1 MADEPYGDDDPRMRE
16 YALEDDFYTGAV
28 HDGVRVIDHV
38 HPCGLMRV
46 DVAGDLR
53 ASVVDAVALSAQA
66 HRFVEVRL
74 GFFEMENFCSFHG
87 EFLLPLGNLRTPS
100 FIQSTGDTFGDAK
113 TRCFENLT
121 GRRFRLRLHESS
133 DIMALSQ

>member
-87 EFLLPLGNLRTPS
+87 EILLHWGNFANPS
-100 FIQSTGDTFGDAK
+100 IYRSIGDDFGDAK
-113 TRCFENLT
+113 TRCFENST
-121 GRRFRLRLHESS
+121 GRRFRNRDGIFNLRKWL
-133 DIMALSQ
+133 